1 MSISNKIL
9 LIIALAVI
17 SVIVTGVMVFLHTVL
32 PTSLSQKA
40 TEKDFLKNYDS
51 ILVITNYLINSE
63 YEFMYINNTGDG
75 KTVFTNEYGDI
86 TVGDIQ
92 VIEAIAVLLKNGY
105 SVIAKHNNTSYF
117 QRSSTLDFGSGVA
130 YLTDG
135 DEPDLQYLTKFKPL
149 SKPNW
154 YYYEEDYNVW
164 RKLNQN

>member
-1 MSISNKIL
+1 MSITNKIH

-17 SVIVTGVMVFLHTVL
+17 SVIITGVMVFLHSVL

-40 TEKDFLKNYDS
+40 TEKDFLKTFDS
-51 ILVITNYLINSE
+51 ILIITNYLINSE
-63 YEFMYINNTGDG
+63 YEYMYINRSGDG
-75 KTVFTNEYGDI
+75 KTMFASGYGDI
-86 TVGDIQ
+86 IVGDIQ
-92 VIEAIAVLLKNGY
+92 VIEAMDVLFKNGY

-130 YLTDG
+130 YLIDS
-135 DEPDLQYLTKFKPL
+135 DEPDIQYLTYLKPL

-164 RKLNQN
+164 RKLNQ